1 MWRCH
6 DAELGTCGGS
16 AIDQRRT
23 SWKVVSWERA
33 DTEKEEEQWPGR
45 VKYTRVVHIEKAIT

>member
-1 MWRCH
+1 M
-6 DAELGTCGGS
+6 ELGTCGGS